1 MAEKG
6 IVPIEI
12 ELTEGNVYTLWAPS
26 WREGGAEWQAFLGK
40 GDDLYFFDS
49 EAELAAFLD
58 SGADHDLTSHPRWN
72 GFAAKPIDR
81 VRPTERYRF
90 SLVTLPASLAEK
102 PAHKPVDDVARGFAV
117 VRSLANVADL
127 TKVQSI
133 FSGHSILGMPARG
146 AEHFVGN
153 DGLNLWSSVGGVVLD
168 KWADI
173 LDELDELVE
182 KSKEATPAPDSDA
195 VTSAKDAIAVA
206 VKDAEDKAAAKK
218 QEEEDAA
225 KEAEAAAADADPYD
239 STVWAQSG
247 IDPVKIVINGRVLYT
262 LRCYL
267 DGSPVFLGRFGEI
280 RTFPQPKNLTRW
292 VIENEEHDMA
302 NLSTWPDI
310 VSAANGGDLDVVVHD
325 DNVYTFS
332 NLEKDIRK
340 GPDAVDRDQLAQAYE
355 LLADAADW
363 ANDDSVNMVLAGNQE
378 LQWYLNYVLDPKGN
392 SIEPSAP
399 YTSQGDGWRK
409 LEEELVARFST
420 KI

>member
-6 IVPIEI
+6 IVPVVI

-40 GDDLYFFDS
+40 GEDLYFFDS

-72 GFAAKPIDR
+72 AFATKPIDR
-81 VRPTERYRF
+81 VTPVERYRF

-117 VRSLANVADL
+117 VRSLANVGDL
-127 TKVQSI
+127 SKVQAV

-146 AEHFVGN
+146 AEHFQGN
-153 DGLNLWSSVGGVVLD
+153 DGLNLWSSVGGVVVD
-168 KWADI
+168 KWAEI
-173 LDELDELVE
+173 FDELDELVA
-182 KSKEATPAPDSDA
+182 KSKEATPEQDEAA
-195 VTSAKDAIAVA
+195 VTA
-206 VKDAEDKAAAKK
+206 AEEGLAAAKK
-218 QEEEDAA
+218 DAEEKAA
-225 KEAEAAAADADPYD
+225 EQKKKDEEAEKEAEAAAADADPYD
-239 STVWAQSG
+239 STVWTQAG
-247 IDPVKIVINGRVLYT
+247 IDPIKIVINGRVLYT

-267 DGSPVFLGRFGEI
+267 DGKPVFLGRFGEI
-280 RTFPQPKNLTRW
+280 RTFPQPKNLARW
-292 VIENEEHDMA
+292 VIENEDHDMA
-302 NLSTWPDI
+302 NLATWQDI
-310 VSAANGGDLDVVVHD
+310 VSAANGGDLEVTVHD

-332 NLEKDIRK
+332 NLEQDIRK
-340 GPDAVDRDQLAQAYE
+340 GPDAVDAKQLRQAYE

-378 LQWYLNYVLDPKGN
+378 LQWYLNYVLEPKG
-392 SIEPSAP
+392 SSVEPSAP

-409 LEEELVARFST
+409 LEDELVARFST